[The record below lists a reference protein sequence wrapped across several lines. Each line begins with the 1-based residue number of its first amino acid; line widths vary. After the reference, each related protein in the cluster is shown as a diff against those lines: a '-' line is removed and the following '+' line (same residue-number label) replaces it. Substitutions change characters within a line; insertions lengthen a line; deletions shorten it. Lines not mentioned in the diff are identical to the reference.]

1 MKTIPIHS
9 IKENEPEKVS
19 WEVAPQKQWVKE
31 RELADREK
39 SAKEKPIVYEKS
51 KNYIKKAQNGEP
63 IPLITLNYDYLCNF
77 QCDHCCADL
86 FMNKTAA
93 AEKADTRRKLTPQD
107 VKMIA
112 DQADEIGIG
121 QFTLSGGEPLTYKA
135 FDDVLKAIGPERFY
149 IATDTNAWFL
159 SKEKAQHLKKQGLDK
174 IQISLDSFI
183 EKEHDMFRKKKGSY
197 KKIMEGIVN
206 AKNANLKVIIMTCLT
221 KDRTY
226 SQEFKNML
234 EWGKKVNVG
243 IYVTYAKPVG
253 AWEGDTSEMCGNKE
267 FVQVKKYSEKY
278 DVFTRT
284 SGGHGLDIGCIAVK
298 RNITITKY
306 GDVMP
311 CPYIHLSI
319 GNIFVE
325 KLSAI
330 LNRGLRIKHFSYGE
344 VRTCLSGNKDHYF
357 VKEYMPK
364 IRGKVN
370 KDGLYEGTI
379 PYQKVFDSEDFV
391 DGIVS

>member
-1 MKTIPIHS
+1 MKTIE
-9 IKENEPEKVS
+9 IKEIKEKKEAIWPS
-19 WEVAPQKQWVKE
+19 NLIKPWVAE
-31 RELADREK
+31 REKADRELLK
-39 SAKEKPIVYEKS
+39 KEKPLVFEKVQ
-51 KNYIKKAQNGEP
+51 NYIKKAKNSEA

-86 FMNKTAA
+86 FMNKTAK
-93 AEKADTRRKLTPQD
+93 AEKADTRRKLNPND
-107 VKMIA
+107 VKLLA
-112 DQADEIGIG
+112 DHAHSLGIG
-121 QFTLSGGEPLTYKA
+121 NFTISGGEPLAYKA
-135 FDDVLKAIGPERFY
+135 FDDVIKAIGPDRFY

-159 SKEKAQHLKKQGLDK
+159 NAEKAKHLKKIGLDK
-174 IQISLDSFI
+174 VQISLDSFI
-183 EKEHDMFRKKKGSY
+183 EEEHDTFRKKKGSY
-197 KKIMEGIVN
+197 KRIMSGVDF
-206 AKNANLKVIIMTCLT
+206 AKEAGLKVIIMTCLT
-221 KDRTY
+221 KKRTY
-226 SQEFKNML
+226 SKEFMDLL
-234 EWGKKVNVG
+234 EWGKAKNVG

-253 AWEGDTSEMCGNKE
+253 VWEGDTSEMCGDPE
-267 FVQVKKYSEKY
+267 FEQVKKYSFEF

-284 SGGHGLDIGCIAVK
+284 TGGHGLNIGCIAVK

-325 KLSAI
+325 RLDAI

-364 IRGKVN
+364 IRGK
-370 KDGLYEGTI
+370 KTKEGLYQGTI
-379 PYQKVFDSEDFV
+379 PYQKVFDESDFT
-391 DGIVS
+391 DGIVA